1 MIHTKNKMV
10 YATQRAQNTVNC
22 VVMFVRQ
29 GVLYTE
35 ASRETIAIYCRVY
48 INQTA

>member
-10 YATQRAQNTVNC
+10 YATQRAQNTENC
-22 VVMFVRQ
+22 VVMFTRR

-35 ASRETIAIYCRVY
+35 ASRETIAICLLVN
-48 INQTA
+48 INQHA